1 MMDLARNVSKCYK
14 RPNTKPVSKD
24 LLDTIHDHNTERD
37 LSLIKKE
44 LDMFGFLFL
53 CYTTLFRSN
62 RVSMQDLE
70 NNLTAII

>member
-1 MMDLARNVSKCYK
+1 MMDLARNLSKCYK

-53 CYTTLFRSN
+53 GDGATVFKTTL
-62 RVSMQDLE
+62 
-70 NNLTAII
+70 